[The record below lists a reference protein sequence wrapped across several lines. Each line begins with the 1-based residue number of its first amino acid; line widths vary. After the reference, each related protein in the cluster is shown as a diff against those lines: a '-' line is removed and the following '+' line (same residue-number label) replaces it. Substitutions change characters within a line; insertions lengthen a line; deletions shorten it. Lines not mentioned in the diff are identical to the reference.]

1 MRCVRNRKIKMLF
14 DYRQIFQKLILS
26 LFLVMSCAALF
37 SGVALMTMKSP
48 SYKADI
54 YLAKAVYDKYDAQGL
69 DMATQ
74 ENLLQHSQK
83 MTLQALSLTPYDNA
97 LWSQWTALQEDQLSL
112 RQQNRKNNITLS
124 DLK

>member
-1 MRCVRNRKIKMLF
+1 MLF

-37 SGVALMTMKSP
+37 SGVALITMKSP
-48 SYKADI
+48 ADKANI
-54 YLAKAVYDKYDAQGL
+54 YLAKAAFDKHDVKNL
-69 DMATQ
+69 DMMAQ
-74 ENLLQHSQK
+74 ESLLQYSQK

>member
-48 SYKADI
+48 TYKAEI

-83 MTLQALSLTPYDNA
+83 MTLQALSLTPYDDA
-97 LWSQWTALQEDQLSL
+97 LWSQLTTLREERHNL
-112 RQQNRKNNITLS
+112 RQQDRDNNIALS